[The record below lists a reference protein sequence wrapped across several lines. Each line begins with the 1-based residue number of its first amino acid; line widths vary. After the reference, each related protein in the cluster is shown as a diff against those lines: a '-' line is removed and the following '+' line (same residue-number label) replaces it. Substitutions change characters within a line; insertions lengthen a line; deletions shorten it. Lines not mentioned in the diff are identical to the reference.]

1 MEDIIIRNGDIWIII
16 SSNGRIYKFFK
27 YNLIVLLIIGE
38 GKTCLTNIGERLM
51 LNQRIDLVTVF
62 VIDKFPLARQN
73 IMNVMPLIRFDNGY
87 RLC

>member
-16 SSNGRIYKFFK
+16 SSNGRIFFFK
-27 YNLIVLLIIGE
+27 VYLIVLLIIGE